1 VSRLEDEHPETLA
14 TLSAAAVPVGAAGQ
28 LLINGLV
35 NDLDP
40 CLAGDP
46 PEALSTLLAKKLAEN
61 GGRPLAAGRADALK
75 AVLVGGSAEA
85 SGTLSGPLGTL
96 FDRWIRPLGTLFV
109 RGLEKARSKTLT
121 DGLTDVLGSAE
132 GLTHISSLDAGATA
146 GVEACSSHGA
156 TFLPFFTGEPK
167 SFTVS
172 PKMFIVL

>member
-1 VSRLEDEHPETLA
+1 M
-14 TLSAAAVPVGAAGQ
+14 LSAAAPVGAVAE
-28 LLINGLV
+28 LLI

-40 CLAGDP
+40 RLAGKP
-46 PEALSTLLAKKLAEN
+46 PEALSMLLAKKLEEN

-96 FDRWIRPLGTLFV
+96 FDRWIEPLGTLLV
-109 RGLEKARSKTLT
+109 RGLEKTRSKTLT
-121 DGLTDVLGSAE
+121 DGLTDDLGSAE

-146 GVEACSSHGA
+146 GVEACSSHTV